1 MKGKEREL
9 EIVGGRLPALEEVH
23 RELAEVEKVVVEEM
37 GIVVVV
43 DPQSRAKSHWN
54 RRKNGVMGPGKER
67 EMKAY

>member
-9 EIVGGRLPALEEVH
+9 EIVGGRLLALEEVH

-43 DPQSRAKSHWN
+43 DPQSRAKSHRN